1 MRTLIFI
8 FLLAGITQICSG
20 TAVHSASVEIKHG
33 FILLSASV
41 NEQTGYYILDSGAP
55 GLVVNSKYHHT
66 ESADEYAMHGVDGKV
81 ELSQLKSWAFQWN
94 SYAMQGHDAFAI
106 DLSYLEILLERNIDG
121 LVGMEV
127 FEGYDILI
135 DYATGTLELWDVL
148 PTSLQTTPWIEF
160 PLTYESHIPV
170 ITLQRGKK
178 QLKFGI
184 DTGAGSNLI
193 DQNTLHSWRGDVRVV
208 ETINLVGANRKLIPS
223 QAVEIDGLSKGQVM
237 LPKSN
242 FVVTDLSKI
251 TRTTGIDFDGILGQ
265 PFLAGRMV
273 YIDRDRSS
281 LRISSVQE
289 VNSPLAFQER

>member
-1 MRTLIFI
+1 MHRAIFI
-8 FLLAGITQICSG
+8 FLLVGITQICAG

-33 FILLSASV
+33 FILLNASV
-41 NEQTGYYILDSGAP
+41 NGQAGFYVLDSGAP
-55 GLVVNSKYHHT
+55 GLVVNSKYHDT
-66 ESADEYAMHGVDGKV
+66 EAVDQFAMHGVDGKV
-81 ELSQLKSWAFQWN
+81 ELTQLKTWAFQWN
-94 SYAMQGHDAFAI
+94 SYAMQGQDAFAI

-127 FEGYDILI
+127 FDGYDILI
-135 DYATGTLELWDVL
+135 DYASGTLELWDVL
-148 PTSLQTTPWIEF
+148 PASLQTTPWIEF
-160 PLTYESHIPV
+160 PLTYEGHIPV

-178 QLKFGI
+178 HLKFGI

-193 DQNTLHSWRGDVRVV
+193 DQNTLQSLRGDVRVV

-223 QAVEIDGLSKGQVM
+223 QAVEVDGLSKGQVM

-265 PFLAGRMV
+265 PFLAGRLV
-273 YIDRDRSS
+273 YIDQDRSFM
-281 LRISSVQE
+281 RISSVQE
-289 VNSPLAFQER
+289 MNAPLAFQGQ